1 MPMFLLLL
9 GIMFLTAAVRGKDKV
24 DLLFSTI
31 KDDFTGPNN
40 FFEWGVALFV
50 IGAVGYYKPLKPV
63 STAFMT
69 LLIVVLFLSNKG
81 FFNEFMSQVKGTET
95 TYSPSVDGRNSPE
108 NPNNLMGNVT
118 SLVSKAMQGF
128 GLGAL

>member
-40 FFEWGVALFV
+40 FLEWGVALFV

-81 FFNEFMSQVKGTET
+81 FFEKFMSQIKGTET
-95 TYSPSVDGRNSPE
+95 YSSNDLGQSVGSVNTDLH
-108 NPNNLMGNVT
+108 NLFQSITGQ
-118 SLVSKAMQGF
+118 LKI
-128 GLGAL
+128 